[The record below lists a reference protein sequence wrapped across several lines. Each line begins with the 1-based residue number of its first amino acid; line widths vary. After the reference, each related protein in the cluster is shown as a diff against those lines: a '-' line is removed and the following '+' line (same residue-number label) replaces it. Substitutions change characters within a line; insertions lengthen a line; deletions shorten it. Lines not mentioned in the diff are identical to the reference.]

1 VLPAACGGV
10 IHRHLSIEVTV
21 KEVIARVLETEKQA
35 RQTAEE
41 ARVQAKTLVVKAG
54 EEARTLSVSVRE
66 KALADGRRTVAAA
79 EAEAQAQREKELA
92 RSGQEGKT
100 LWKDRETEIKTSV
113 EALFRI
119 VTGAENP

>member
-1 VLPAACGGV
+1 
-10 IHRHLSIEVTV
+10 V

-35 RQTAEE
+35 RQAVEE
-41 ARVQAKTLVVKAG
+41 ARVQAKTLIVKAE
-54 EEARTLSVSVRE
+54 EEARKLSVSVRE
-66 KALADGRRTVAAA
+66 KALADGRQTVAAA
-79 EAEAQAQREKELA
+79 EAQAQAQREKELA

-100 LWKDRETEIKTSV
+100 LWKDREAEIKASV